1 MIDWNEFPPMPIIPS
16 GQSTNT
22 HLNKRS
28 YAEVTKNDSRYN
40 NTQPASIEN
49 NKLTL
54 MRFLDEFKQ
63 TFNQLIQQNKQYSFE
78 HANRIDKQAQIR
90 HTSLRRALYK

>member
-63 TFNQLIQQNKQYSFE
+63 TFNQLIQQNSTVL
-78 HANRIDKQAQIR
+78 NML
-90 HTSLRRALYK
+90 TALINKLK